1 MEALPVAKA
10 PEATDMY
17 EDLTAYK
24 RINQRI
30 PLHPAKQNICPEHD
44 VHELPAE

>member
-1 MEALPVAKA
+1 MEALPVASGA
-10 PEATDMY
+10 STTGMY

-30 PLHPAKQNICPEHD
+30 PLHPSKQNICSED
-44 VHELPAE
+44 YFHELPVE